1 MKYFF
6 INMNN
11 ISWHISFILINKI
24 KKKLMN
30 KIVIFAFV
38 TLSFLGFISCNNK
51 PASKAKTTEE
61 FIEDTI
67 FSLKEV
73 LEKNKLID
81 SISNHKQGVAI
92 MIDKPTEEEKD
103 YVVKVGY
110 NGNER
115 FETYF
120 IFCYNQNTKEISII
134 DPISGSKL
142 PLETWRNNLKENI
155 YVTKGMD
162 LVNTEKIGNL
172 SIGLSENKTIEIL
185 GNPDKKSEANKWET
199 DGLMHQ
205 EWYYMSKGIELDL
218 CWDDKK
224 HKEIFRITINKPC
237 DYKTSRNIGIGS
249 TIKDVETAYSQEI
262 DKNRITETAIIA
274 GSEFGGLIFT
284 IENNLV
290 VSIFLGSAAE

>member
-1 MKYFF
+1 MLFG
-6 INMNN
+6 
-11 ISWHISFILINKI
+11 L
-24 KKKLMN
+24 
-30 KIVIFAFV
+30 
-38 TLSFLGFISCNNK
+38 ISCNNK
-51 PASKAKTTEE
+51 PVSKAKTTEE
-61 FIEDTI
+61 LIEDTI

-73 LEKNKLID
+73 QEKNKLVD
-81 SISNHKQGVAI
+81 SISNHKQSIAI
-92 MIDKPTEEEKD
+92 MIEKPTDKD
-103 YVVKVGY
+103 KEYIINVGY

-115 FETYF
+115 FETYY
-120 IFCYNQNTKEISII
+120 IFYFNPETKQISIEDVI
-134 DPISGSKL
+134 GGSKL

-172 SIGLSENKTIEIL
+172 SIGLSESKTIEIL
-185 GNPDKKSEANKWET
+185 GNPEKKSEVIRWET
-199 DGLMHQ
+199 DGLNHQ
-205 EWYYMSKGIELDL
+205 EWYYVSKGIELDL
-218 CWDDKK
+218 CWDNKK

-249 TIKDVETAYSQEI
+249 TIKEVETAYSQEI

-284 IENNLV
+284 IENNLI